1 MMKRLI
7 FLLSLF
13 VFAGCQ
19 NQSGKLTQVDPFP
32 IDQVELSTS
41 GIYMINS
48 NQDQYLVFHDFGLDP
63 ESVEYEQ
70 KGNEYIVH
78 FKKDSPKEDVVV
90 YQMKI
95 DSKKEAVI
103 RILDEQ
109 NQEYSI
115 ENVILEQE

>member
-1 MMKRLI
+1 M
-7 FLLSLF
+7 
-13 VFAGCQ
+13 
-19 NQSGKLTQVDPFP
+19 
-32 IDQVELSTS
+32 
-41 GIYMINS
+41 
-48 NQDQYLVFHDFGLDP
+48 
-63 ESVEYEQ
+63 
-70 KGNEYIVH
+70 
-78 FKKDSPKEDVVV
+78 V

>member
-1 MMKRLI
+1 MKRLL

-19 NQSGKLTQVDPFP
+19 NQSGKLTQIDPFP
-32 IDQVELSTS
+32 IDQVDLSAS

-63 ESVEYEQ
+63 ESVECEQ
-70 KGNEYIVH
+70 KGNEYIVY
-78 FKKDSPKEDVVV
+78 FQKDSPKEDVVV